1 MRRKFLLWFF
11 VWVCI
16 ILGAFACRKK
26 SARPPAQVAGGQ
38 EQGAAAVL
46 AIGAEMRWQ
55 PVYAGDPLAVVVRIW
70 SPRERQ
76 ELYKQTLKAE
86 QGQAPTPSSFVPSKI
101 ANDWASSVALGLFK
115 IDQAGKRVSVL
126 PAGAWEPYRVKPET
140 GLLSLADLGLAS
152 PSAAWT
158 ISPGAAK
165 LSEGQYVLTVAWKGS
180 VVGAG
185 SRSES
190 SELKGEELFFDV
202 KPLTSD
208 SERAGHLG
216 RLAYYEY
223 SMGSYEKARRDGKE
237 AVTLDPE
244 NLFPEGIKTW
254 FIIANASIG
263 LKDFKSARE
272 TLIALL
278 AKLPPP
284 ETSDIAFAAK
294 QLLDSLNEF
303 EKSPLKR

>member
-1 MRRKFLLWFF
+1 
-11 VWVCI
+11 
-16 ILGAFACRKK
+16 
-26 SARPPAQVAGGQ
+26 
-38 EQGAAAVL
+38 
-46 AIGAEMRWQ
+46 MRWQ

-70 SPRERQ
+70 STRERQ

-86 QGQAPTPSSFVPSKI
+86 QGQAPTPSSFVPPKI
-101 ANDWASSVALGLFK
+101 ANNWASSVALDLFR

-152 PSAAWT
+152 PSAGWVV
-158 ISPGAAK
+158 SPDAAK
-165 LSEGQYVLTVAWKGS
+165 LTEGQYVLMVSWKGS
-180 VVGAG
+180 INGAG
-185 SRSES
+185 SRSGG
-190 SELKGEELFFDV
+190 SELKGEDLFFEV
-202 KPLTSD
+202 KPATID

-223 SMGSYEKARRDGKE
+223 SMGSYEQARRDGKE

-244 NLFPEGIKTW
+244 NLFPERIETW

-272 TLIALL
+272 TLAALL

-284 ETSDIAFAAK
+284 ATSDIALVAK
-294 QLLDSLNEF
+294 QLLDSLKEA
-303 EKSPLKR
+303 EKLP